1 MSKYFITGGAGFL
14 GINLTRYLLD
24 KGHTVVS
31 YDFAEKYDYPEKNL
45 DTVKVI
51 QGDIRDIEKLIKSMK
66 GSDIVVHC
74 AAALPLYTKEDI
86 FTTDVDGTRNVLET
100 AKQNGIKRVIMIS
113 STAVY
118 GIPDHHPLVEED
130 KLIGAYGS

>member
-51 QGDIRDIEKLIKSMK
+51 QGDIRDIVVIKSW
-66 GSDIVVHC
+66 
-74 AAALPLYTKEDI
+74 PLTVNSNNHRILIAYITLYSNCFYNTKYI
-86 FTTDVDGTRNVLET
+86 ILASLT
-100 AKQNGIKRVIMIS
+100 
-113 STAVY
+113 
-118 GIPDHHPLVEED
+118 
-130 KLIGAYGS
+130 